1 MYTVFYKEGDV
12 LIIFS
17 KEEMYDADKYTINFL
32 GVSSEILMEN
42 AGQAIVHQMLKL
54 LKPTDNI
61 TIFSGYGNN
70 GGDGIVIARRL
81 KNLKFNVNL
90 VLISSPS
97 QYKGPSLYH
106 LNLYKSHGYD
116 FYIYDKITNQIID
129 KSTIIID
136 AIFGIGF
143 KCKSNS
149 MCYKLIE
156 DINKSNAKIIS
167 VDIPSGVCANGD
179 MIANAIKANH
189 TFTISFPKLSAFLY
203 PSKIN
208 YGKIS
213 VVDAGIVFNN
223 TLKEALKQTWNKENF
238 EKTLPPRKPNSH
250 KGTYGKALIVGG
262 SKYMPGA
269 PILCAKAC
277 FTSGIG
283 LLTLAVPKF
292 AQNYSINHLPESTY
306 TRCLEKD
313 NYIYDFEIP
322 DKTSVIACGPGL
334 SRNHIVRNVVKKTI
348 LSNVP
353 IILDADALYF
363 LDDELIYL
371 IKSRSK
377 PTILTPHTGEMAKM
391 CNCSVAEIET
401 NRFQISKQKAIE
413 WNCFL
418 VLKGPHTI
426 LSTPEGNQYVNI
438 SGNDGLSKGGSG
450 DVLTG
455 IITAFITCHKNIQQA
470 ISNAIFTHGRSA
482 DLLLKS
488 KKTTR
493 DITPTDI
500 INNLNNVFK
509 EVVNKNYELD

>member
-1 MYTVFYKEGDV
+1 MV
-12 LIIFS
+12 IFS
-17 KEEMYDADKYTINFL
+17 KEEMYDADKYTINSL

-42 AGQAIVHQMLKL
+42 AGQAIVHKMLKI

-61 TIFSGYGNN
+61 TIFCGYGNN

-90 VLISSPS
+90 ILISDPS

-106 LNLYKSHGYD
+106 LNLYQNHGYD
-116 FYIYDKITNQIID
+116 FDTYDKSTNQIID
-129 KSTIIID
+129 KSTIIVD

-149 MCYKLIE
+149 SCYKLIE

-167 VDIPSGVCANGD
+167 VDIPSGVSANGD
-179 MIANAIKANH
+179 MITNAIKANY
-189 TFTISFPKLSAFLY
+189 TFTISFPKVSAFLY

-208 YGKIS
+208 YGKIC
-213 VVDAGIVFNN
+213 VVDAGIVFNR
-223 TLKEALKQTWNKENF
+223 TSKSTLKQTWSQENF
-238 EKTLPPRKPNSH
+238 EKTLSARKPNSH
-250 KGTYGKALIVGG
+250 KGTYGKALIIGG

-277 FTSGIG
+277 FSSGIG
-283 LLTLAVPKF
+283 LITLAIPKF
-292 AQNYSINHLPESTY
+292 AQSYSVNHLPESTY
-306 TRCLEKD
+306 TSCLEKD
-313 NYIYDFEIP
+313 DYIYDFEMP
-322 DKTSVIACGPGL
+322 NKTSVIACGPGL
-334 SRNHIVRNVVKKTI
+334 SRNHVVRNVVKKTI

-363 LDDELIYL
+363 LDNELIDL
-371 IKSRSK
+371 IKLRNK
-377 PTILTPHTGEMAKM
+377 PTILTPHTGEMAKI
-391 CNCSVAEIET
+391 CNCSTEEIET
-401 NRFQISKQKAIE
+401 NRFQISKQKAME

-426 LSTPEGNQYVNI
+426 LSTPNGDQYVNI

-455 IITAFITCHKNIQQA
+455 IITAFIPCHKNIQQA
-470 ISNAIFTHGRSA
+470 ISNAIFAHGRSS
-482 DLLLKS
+482 DLLTKS
-488 KKTTR
+488 RKTTR
-493 DITPTDI
+493 NITPKDI

>member
-1 MYTVFYKEGDV
+1 M
-12 LIIFS
+12 IILS
-17 KEEMYDADKYTINFL
+17 KEEMYDADKYTINSL

-42 AGQAIVHQMLKL
+42 AGQAIVHKMLKI

-61 TIFSGYGNN
+61 TIFCGCGNN

-81 KNLKFNVNL
+81 KNLNFNVNL
-90 VLISSPS
+90 ILMSEPY

-106 LNLYKSHGYD
+106 LNLYINHGYK
-116 FYIYDKITNQIID
+116 FYVYDKINNQIID

-149 MCYKLIE
+149 SCYKLID

-167 VDIPSGVCANGD
+167 VDIPSGVSANGD
-179 MIANAIKANH
+179 MIANAIKANY
-189 TFTISFPKLSAFLY
+189 TFTISFPKVSAFLY

-208 YGKIS
+208 YGKIC
-213 VVDAGIVFNN
+213 VVDAGIVFNHKLKN
-223 TLKEALKQTWNKENF
+223 TLKQTWNQESF
-238 EKTLPPRKPNSH
+238 AKTLPPRKPNSH
-250 KGTYGKALIVGG
+250 KGTYGKVLIVGG

-277 FTSGIG
+277 FNSGIG
-283 LLTLAVPKF
+283 LMTLAIPKF
-292 AQNYSINHLPESTY
+292 AQNYSVNHLPESTY
-306 TRCLEKD
+306 TSCLEED
-313 NYIYDFEIP
+313 NYIHDFKIP
-322 DKTSVIACGPGL
+322 NKTSVIACGPGL
-334 SRNHIVRNVVKKTI
+334 SRNRIVRNVVKKTI
-348 LSNVP
+348 LSDVP
-353 IILDADALYF
+353 IVLDADALYF
-363 LDDELIYL
+363 LDDEMINL
-371 IKSRSK
+371 IKSRNK
-377 PTILTPHTGEMAKM
+377 PTILTPHTAEMARM
-391 CNCSVAEIET
+391 CNCSAEEIES
-401 NRFQISKQKAIE
+401 NRFQISKQKAME
-413 WNCFL
+413 WSCFL

-426 LSTPEGNQYVNI
+426 LSTPNGDQYVNT

-455 IITAFITCHKNIQQA
+455 IIAAFIPYHENIQQA

-482 DLLLKS
+482 DFLAKS
-488 KKTTR
+488 SKTPR